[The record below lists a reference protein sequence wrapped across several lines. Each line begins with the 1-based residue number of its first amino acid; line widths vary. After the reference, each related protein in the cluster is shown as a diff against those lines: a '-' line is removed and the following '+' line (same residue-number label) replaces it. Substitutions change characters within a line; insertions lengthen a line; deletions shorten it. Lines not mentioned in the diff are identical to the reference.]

1 VSNHSKVF
9 INYRRRQYIKR
20 HKNQTLQLVYV
31 GTVSLLIFYF
41 PSFCDKTEFKMMKKL
56 NTYGGS
62 SRTRET
68 TSSHTREEEK
78 SEWEMRPGGMLVQ
91 KRTGKPDT
99 PVASLRLRIAYG
111 ALRYDI
117 YVSSMATF
125 G

>member
-1 VSNHSKVF
+1 MSVQFHYYLD
-9 INYRRRQYIKR
+9 I
-20 HKNQTLQLVYV
+20 
-31 GTVSLLIFYF
+31 YF
-41 PSFCDKTEFKMMKKL
+41 PSFCDKPEFKLMKKL

-62 SRTRET
+62 SGTRET
-68 TSSHTREEEK
+68 TPSHTREEEK

-111 ALRYDI
+111 ALLYDI
-117 YVSSMATF
+117 YVSSIATF